1 MARHPEWDGED
12 ADPSSKW
19 SLEQAGS
26 EDELQ
31 RLMHDLK
38 THQIE
43 LTQQNRELRDA
54 QRALEISRDRYARL
68 YDRAPVGYCTLD
80 RGGIIREIN
89 LTGASML
96 GKEREHLT
104 GTPFWNHLDA
114 GQARALHAHIE
125 AVQGSAEHRSLGVR
139 LTRPQTGHARDLR
152 LESEPA
158 RGEDGEAVCLTVMLD
173 VTEQRHLL
181 EQLQAREATLSQ
193 LALHDPLT
201 GLANRALFSDRLDQA
216 IARAQRTG
224 ERLAVLFID
233 LDRFKLINDSY
244 GHLFGDEVLRDVAAR
259 LKEQVRRD
267 DTVAR
272 IGGDEFLMLVAP
284 VDSPDAAAAVARKL
298 IELLRRPYAGPRDE
312 IALTVSIGI
321 SLCPDDGAEA
331 EDLVRQ
337 ADTAMYIAKQSGRN
351 TFRFY
356 AADMTA
362 QAFDRI
368 LLRSGLAH
376 AVERGE
382 LMLAYQP
389 QLDLDTR
396 RIPGIEALV
405 RWNHP
410 VLGCLAPDGFLALAE
425 ETGLIRGIDTW
436 VLRTACTQRK
446 RWQTEGLNDG
456 TRIKINLSKRELERP
471 EFADDLEAL
480 LRELDLDARLVNLE
494 LTETGPVSDSASALE
509 TVRRLK
515 ELGIELTIDHFGA
528 VSSSLV
534 DLKRLPIGE
543 LKIDKSLID
552 GLPQDS
558 DDAAIARAILALG
571 RTLGMRVVA
580 QGVETQHQADFLKQA
595 GCKIAQGF
603 LYTQALGPDELMRF
617 VKTWT

>member
-1 MARHPEWDGED
+1 MAKPIGWEEEDVTPRGET
-12 ADPSSKW
+12 SR
-19 SLEQAGS
+19 EQAGS
-26 EDELQ
+26 KDELH

-43 LTQQNRELRDA
+43 LTQQNHELRDA
-54 QRALEISRDRYARL
+54 QRSLEISRDRYARL

-96 GKEREHLT
+96 GMERGHLI
-104 GTPFWNHLDA
+104 GTPLWSHLDA
-114 GQARALHAHIE
+114 GQSRALHAHIE
-125 AVQGSAEHRSLGVR
+125 AVQHSAERRALGVR
-139 LTRPQTGHARDLR
+139 LTSRDTGHAVDLR

-158 RGEDGEAVCLTVMLD
+158 RGDDGEAVCLTVMID

-181 EQLQAREATLSQ
+181 EQLKEREQSLSR

-201 GLANRALFSDRLDQA
+201 GLANRALFSDRLDQS

-233 LDRFKLINDSY
+233 LDRFKLINDSF
-244 GHLFGDEVLRDVAAR
+244 GHSFGDKVLKDVATR
-259 LKEQVRRD
+259 LKAQIRKD

-298 IELLRRPYAGPRDE
+298 IELLRHPYTGPQGE

-321 SLCPDDGAEA
+321 SLCPDDGTAAEN
-331 EDLVRQ
+331 LVRQ
-337 ADTAMYIAKQSGRN
+337 ADTAMYIAKQGGRN

-368 LLRSGLAH
+368 LLRSGLAN

-382 LMLAYQP
+382 LVLAYQP
-389 QLDLDTR
+389 QLALDTR
-396 RIPGIEALV
+396 RIAGIEALV

-410 VLGCLAPDGFLALAE
+410 VLGCLAPVGFLALAE
-425 ETGLIRGIDTW
+425 ETGLIRGIDAW

-446 RWQTEGLNDG
+446 RWQAEGLDEG
-456 TRIKINLSKRELERP
+456 THIKINLSKKELERP
-471 EFADDLEAL
+471 DFADDLEAL
-480 LRELDLDARLVNLE
+480 LHELDLDARLVSLE
-494 LTETGPVSDSASALE
+494 LTETRPVSDSVSALE

-515 ELGIELTIDHFGA
+515 GLGIELSIDHFGA
-528 VSSSLV
+528 GSSSLM

-543 LKIDKSLID
+543 LKMDKSLID
-552 GLPQDS
+552 GLPHDS
-558 DDAAIARAILALG
+558 DDAAVARAILALG
-571 RTLGMRVVA
+571 KTLGMRVVA
-580 QGVETQHQADFLKQA
+580 QGVEKQSQADFLQEA
-595 GCKIAQGF
+595 GCTLAQGF
-603 LYTQALGPDELMRF
+603 LYTQPLGENELMRF
-617 VKTWT
+617 VRTWT

>member
-1 MARHPEWDGED
+1 MTKQPGWGGDD
-12 ADPSSKW
+12 TDPSSEW
-19 SLEQAGS
+19 SSEQAGS
-26 EDELQ
+26 ADELH

-38 THQIE
+38 AHQIE
-43 LTQQNRELRDA
+43 LTQQNRELQDA
-54 QRALEISRDRYARL
+54 QHALEISRDRYARL

-89 LTGASML
+89 LTGAAML
-96 GKEREHLT
+96 GTERGHLV
-104 GTPFWNHLDA
+104 GTPLWSHLDA
-114 GQARALHAHIE
+114 GQAQALHAHIE
-125 AVQGSAEHRSLGVR
+125 AVQRGAERRTLGVR
-139 LTRPQTGHARDLR
+139 LTRRDTGHTLDLR
-152 LESEPA
+152 LDSEPA
-158 RGEDGEAVCLTVMLD
+158 RGEEGDAVCLTVMLD

-181 EQLQAREATLSQ
+181 EQLSAREQSLSR

-216 IARAQRTG
+216 IARTQRTG
-224 ERLAVLFID
+224 EQLAVLFID
-233 LDRFKLINDSY
+233 LDRFKLINDSF
-244 GHLFGDEVLRDVAAR
+244 GHPFGDEVLKEVAAR
-259 LKEQVRRD
+259 LREQVRKD

-284 VDSPDAAAAVARKL
+284 ADSPDAAAAVARKL
-298 IELLRRPYAGPRDE
+298 IELLRRPYAGPREE

-321 SLCPDDGAEA
+321 SLCPNDGTEA

-356 AADMTA
+356 APDMTA

-376 AVERGE
+376 AVERNE
-382 LMLAYQP
+382 LVMAYQP
-389 QLDLDTR
+389 QLALDTR

-410 VLGCLAPDGFLALAE
+410 VLGCLAPNGFLALAE
-425 ETGLIRGIDTW
+425 ETGLIRGIDAW

-446 RWQTEGLNDG
+446 RWQAEGLDEG
-456 TRIKINLSKRELERP
+456 TLIKVNLSRRELERP
-471 EFADDLEAL
+471 ELADDLETL
-480 LRELDLDARLVNLE
+480 LRELDLDARLVSLE

-515 ELGIELTIDHFGA
+515 GLGIELSIDHFGA
-528 VSSSLV
+528 VSSSLM

-543 LKIDKSLID
+543 LKMDKSLID

-571 RTLGMRVVA
+571 KTLGMRVVA
-580 QGVETQHQADFLKQA
+580 QGVETQYQADFLREA
-595 GCKIAQGF
+595 GCTIAQGF
-603 LYTQALGPDELMRF
+603 LYTQPLGPDELMRF
-617 VKTWT
+617 VKAWT